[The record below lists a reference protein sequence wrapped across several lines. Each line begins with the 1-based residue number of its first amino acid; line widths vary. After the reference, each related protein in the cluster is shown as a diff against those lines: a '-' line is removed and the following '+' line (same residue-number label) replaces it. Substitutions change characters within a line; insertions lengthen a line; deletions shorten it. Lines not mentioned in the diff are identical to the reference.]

1 VSVIDSITALRRR
14 RASRKA
20 EHALNHSAK
29 TTNTFM
35 NDCRLIR
42 EIYRW
47 FYNLSHLN
55 AMEDLATHGFVQWIQ
70 TYRPTEYWPRI
81 CLEDVCYS

>member
-1 VSVIDSITALRRR
+1 
-14 RASRKA
+14 
-20 EHALNHSAK
+20 
-29 TTNTFM
+29 M

-42 EIYRW
+42 EIYRG